1 MRQIT
6 KTLVREHIRCTAEL
20 VGRRSVLLGNIT
32 FPNVVPSRYRGA
44 GHRPA
49 ARTAVHWRVSAG
61 GEDRGNLHGARG
73 TRGSRLRFM
82 HRDTLRLPLVAE
94 SLRQVLGSPWRHLE
108 VVDETG
114 STNADL
120 VARAAA
126 GENIGGAVLIAEH
139 QTAGRGRSGRSWS
152 DVPRAQITMSVGIDV
167 NDVPS
172 ETWGWLPLAAGVA
185 VVDAVADV
193 SGVRAGLKWPNDV
206 LAGGNGKLAGILA
219 EVAAP
224 APVIVVGIGLN
235 VSLRT
240 DELPD
245 PGATSLVLLGV
256 QEPDRNE
263 LVGALLR
270 ELGRRIG
277 SWRAAAGSDPTLS
290 VDYAAR
296 SLTIGSR
303 VRALLPGGDEIAGD
317 ALSVDEQG
325 RLRIAVADRTV
336 AVSAGDIVHL
346 RPLEP

>member
-1 MRQIT
+1 
-6 KTLVREHIRCTAEL
+6 
-20 VGRRSVLLGNIT
+20 
-32 FPNVVPSRYRGA
+32 
-44 GHRPA
+44 
-49 ARTAVHWRVSAG
+49 
-61 GEDRGNLHGARG
+61 
-73 TRGSRLRFM
+73 M

-277 SWRAAAGSDPTLS
+277 SWRAAAGSDATLS

>member
-1 MRQIT
+1 
-6 KTLVREHIRCTAEL
+6 
-20 VGRRSVLLGNIT
+20 
-32 FPNVVPSRYRGA
+32 
-44 GHRPA
+44 
-49 ARTAVHWRVSAG
+49 
-61 GEDRGNLHGARG
+61 
-73 TRGSRLRFM
+73 M
-82 HRDTLRLPLVAE
+82 HRDTLRVPFVAE
-94 SLRQVLGSPWRHLE
+94 SLRHGLVPPWRGLE

-120 VARAAA
+120 IARAAA
-126 GENIGGAVLIAEH
+126 GENIAGAVLIAEH

-152 DVPRAQITMSVGIDV
+152 DVPRAQVTMSVGIDV

-193 SGVRAGLKWPNDV
+193 TGVRAGLKWPNDV

-235 VSLRT
+235 VSLLA

-245 PGATSLVLLGV
+245 PVATSLVLLGV

-270 ELGRRIG
+270 ELDRRIG
-277 SWRAAAGSDPTLS
+277 SWRAAAGWDAALS
-290 VDYAAR
+290 ADYVAR

-303 VRALLPGGDEIAGD
+303 VRALLPGGNEIVGD
-317 ALSVDEQG
+317 ARSVDDQG
-325 RLRIAVADRTV
+325 RLCIATGDGTV

-346 RPLEP
+346 RPIDGGSSG